1 MPINKEEV
9 IFYLKN
15 MLVIYN
21 IEAKTYEIVY
31 EESSM
36 ENEQIL
42 KIKHFF
48 LENKIMIC
56 IVKVIN
62 NLPYVVISLFRL
74 ESFKKVHKNYSIIK

>member
-21 IEAKTYEIVY
+21 IEAKTYKIVY
-31 EESSM
+31 EENNT
-36 ENEQIL
+36 ENEKII

-48 LENKIMIC
+48 LENKIMIS
-56 IVKVIN
+56 IVKVIS
-62 NLPYVVISLFRL
+62 NLPYVRLSL
-74 ESFKKVHKNYSIIK
+74 IKIGIFQEGS